1 MSIGC
6 FTANMSK
13 SLARQGFGLLATL
26 AFLTVSTVALAHSHQ
41 DVNSADE
48 SHCVMCMAV
57 HGATHL
63 IAAPGV
69 ALHFAPVQVPLLVF
83 AERINLPFVEQ
94 FAIQGRAP
102 PQV

>member
-1 MSIGC
+1 MNR
-6 FTANMSK
+6 FTRQTFVF
-13 SLARQGFGLLATL
+13 LAIL
-26 AFLTVSTVALAHSHQ
+26 AFVVVSTTALAHSHP

-48 SHCVMCMAV
+48 SHCAMCMAV

-63 IAAPGV
+63 IAAPGI
-69 ALHFAPVQVPLLVF
+69 ALHFAPVQVALLVF
-83 AERINLPFVEQ
+83 AERIRLPLVEQ